1 MSPRIVITGAG
12 VISSIGAG
20 VADFERALYAGQ
32 SGIGPSQM
40 FGDTA
45 TTAATTAEVRDFS
58 PQPWLGNKGIRVLDR
73 VARLLSV
80 SAYMALCGAN
90 LARADAGE
98 ADPELGIVWGTM
110 LGSVH
115 SIASFDWSGLVDGP
129 NYVNPMDFPNTVI
142 NSAAG
147 QAAIKFKLG
156 GVNST
161 ICAGGASGLYAL
173 HYAAEFLRLG
183 RARVLLA
190 GGAEELSEESFLG
203 FRKSGYASPS
213 GCPRPFDPER
223 DGAVLG
229 EGAVLL
235 VLESEKSAR
244 ERGAKRQMD
253 GVSPWAEISGF
264 GSAHDAQSTRTFHLR
279 AEGATAAIRMAME
292 SAEIEPSQVACVIA
306 AGSGSPAGDEMES
319 RSLAHVFGRRLAE
332 IPACAPKASV
342 GETLGAAGA
351 FGALIGALALRR
363 QSAPPTP
370 GVRAAASGVRLA
382 NREQE
387 FQGDYALVNA
397 FSCDGNNAAMILR
410 RCVSEP
416 RP

>member
-1 MSPRIVITGAG
+1 MNPRIVITGAG

-20 VADFERALYAGQ
+20 VADFERALYAGE
-32 SGIGPSQM
+32 SGVGPSQI
-40 FGDTA
+40 FGD
-45 TTAATTAEVRDFS
+45 AATTAEIRNFS

-80 SAYMALCGAN
+80 SAHMALCGSN
-90 LARADAGE
+90 LARADATD
-98 ADPELGIVWGTM
+98 ADPDVGIVWGTM

-235 VLESEKSAR
+235 VLESVETAR
-244 ERGAKRQMD
+244 ERGAQ
-253 GVSPWAEISGF
+253 PWAEISGF
-264 GSAHDAQSTRTFHLR
+264 GSAQDAHSARAFHLR
-279 AEGATAAIRMAME
+279 GEGATEAIRMAME
-292 SAEIEPSQVACVIA
+292 SAGIEPAQIACIIS
-306 AGSGSPAGDEMES
+306 AGSGNRAGDEMES
-319 RSLAHVFGRRLAE
+319 RALANVFGPCLAE
-332 IPACAPKASV
+332 IPICAPKAAL

-351 FGALIGALALRR
+351 FGALISALALRR
-363 QSAPPTP
+363 QCAPPTS
-370 GVRAAASGVRLA
+370 GARAIADSIRLA
-382 NREQE
+382 TREQE
-387 FQGDYALVNA
+387 FHGDYALVNA

-410 RCVSEP
+410 RCSSEL
-416 RP
+416 RR

>member
-1 MSPRIVITGAG
+1 MNPRIVITGAG
-12 VISSIGAG
+12 VISSIGVG
-20 VADFERALYAGQ
+20 VAEFERALYAGE
-32 SGIGPSQM
+32 SGVGPSQM
-40 FGDTA
+40 FGDS
-45 TTAATTAEVRDFS
+45 AATASMSAEVRNFS

-80 SAYMALCGAN
+80 AAHMALCGSN

-161 ICAGGASGLYAL
+161 LCAGGASGLYAL

-213 GCPRPFDPER
+213 GCPRPFDPQR

-235 VLESEKSAR
+235 VLESEETAR
-244 ERGAKRQMD
+244 ERG
-253 GVSPWAEISGF
+253 SLPWAEISGF
-264 GSAHDAQSTRTFHLR
+264 GSAHDAHSTRAFLLR
-279 AEGATAAIRMAME
+279 AEGATAAIQMAME
-292 SAEIEPSQVACVIA
+292 AAEIEPAQVACVIS
-306 AGSGSPAGDEMES
+306 AGSGSPLGDEMES
-319 RSLAHVFGRRLAE
+319 RALSNVFGARLEE
-332 IPACAPKASV
+332 IPVAAPKASV

-351 FGALIGALALRR
+351 FGALLAVLALRR

-382 NREQE
+382 NRAQQ
-387 FQGDYALVNA
+387 FHGDYALVNA
-397 FSCDGNNAAMILR
+397 FSCDGNNAALILR
-410 RCVSEP
+410 RGVSEP